1 MSFTLST
8 TAVGSSVGLT
18 SLCAV
23 MPLVAF
29 FVFLM
34 VFKWKAHWCALASAL
49 IALVVAI
56 GLFDMPATL
65 AGLSFTQGVAFGLF
79 PIVYIIWMAV
89 WIYDITVASGR
100 FEDLRRI
107 FNSLGKGDLRV
118 QAMIIAFAFGG
129 LLEALAGFGAPIA
142 IISAMLVAIGVKPL
156 RAVTVTVVANATP
169 IAFGAMGIPV
179 TTSALLTGL
188 DAQALASTVG
198 RQLGIVSLI
207 IPFLLAFIL
216 DKRRGLA
223 QLWPMCLV
231 LGFSFGLGQ
240 FVASNYFSYVLTDV
254 VACLLALAAGVGFLK
269 IWTPSIPEEMHGHS
283 VMGEGASNPITGR
296 AAILALFPY
305 LLIVGVFAFTS
316 LWRIGI
322 DVPAL
327 LAGTSVQVGWPGL
340 HGHILDASGQVVSS
354 TLFTFNFLSTPGT
367 VLLGC
372 GLVTALVYH
381 LADTTEYED
390 LSFMDAIRI
399 MGKGA
404 YTMRYSAL
412 TIAAVMGL
420 AYVMNLS
427 GQTAAMG
434 AFLAGAGTIFPL
446 ISPTLGWLGTWVT
459 GSATSTNALFAQMQ
473 ANTAHAIS
481 VDPHLLVAANSSGGG
496 MAKMLSPQT
505 LTIAATSV
513 GAPGTEN
520 KIIHKVWGYSFGLLI
535 FVCLLVYLQS
545 TPVLGFMVVGLN

>member
-1 MSFTLST
+1 
-8 TAVGSSVGLT
+8 
-18 SLCAV
+18 
-23 MPLVAF
+23 
-29 FVFLM
+29 
-34 VFKWKAHWCALASAL
+34 
-49 IALVVAI
+49 
-56 GLFDMPATL
+56 
-65 AGLSFTQGVAFGLF
+65 
-79 PIVYIIWMAV
+79 
-89 WIYDITVASGR
+89 
-100 FEDLRRI
+100 
-107 FNSLGKGDLRV
+107 
-118 QAMIIAFAFGG
+118 
-129 LLEALAGFGAPIA
+129 
-142 IISAMLVAIGVKPL
+142 
-156 RAVTVTVVANATP
+156 
-169 IAFGAMGIPV
+169 
-179 TTSALLTGL
+179 
-188 DAQALASTVG
+188 
-198 RQLGIVSLI
+198 
-207 IPFLLAFIL
+207 
-216 DKRRGLA
+216 
-223 QLWPMCLV
+223 
-231 LGFSFGLGQ
+231 
-240 FVASNYFSYVLTDV
+240 
-254 VACLLALAAGVGFLK
+254 
-269 IWTPSIPEEMHGHS
+269 
-283 VMGEGASNPITGR
+283 
-296 AAILALFPY
+296 
-305 LLIVGVFAFTS
+305 
-316 LWRIGI
+316 
-322 DVPAL
+322 L

-340 HGHILDASGQVVSS
+340 HGHILDASGQAVSS